1 MVGRVYSVAFQG
13 IEVLE
18 IDVQVQT
25 SAGLPAFHIVGLGDK
40 AVVESRERIR
50 ASFHTLGLALPSKH
64 ITVNLAPAD
73 VQKEGSHYDLPVAL
87 GLMVIMGVLSPDDI
101 VGYTA
106 LGELGLDGA
115 LAPVSGILPAA
126 IETVASG
133 RGLICPAACGSEA
146 AWAGDL
152 QILAAPSLLALI
164 NHFKGTQILSSP
176 QAKIPDLSLPTL
188 LDLYD
193 IKGQDMAKRALE
205 ITAAGGHNLLMIGP
219 PGSGKSMLASRLPG
233 LLPPLDPAEALEVTM
248 IHSLSG
254 TLPQEGLIRMRPF
267 RDPHHSASLPAMV
280 GGGIRCKPGEIS
292 LAHLGVLFLDELPEF
307 NRSTLEALR
316 QPLETGRA
324 VVARANAHVTYPAR
338 VQLVAAM
345 NPCRCGYYGDA
356 GRECAR
362 VPRCAQ
368 DYQNKISGPLLDRFD
383 LTIDVPEVAAADLVG
398 SGPREKSEDVAARV
412 VAARAIQRERY
423 QKLAPQMAPFTN
435 AVADG
440 DVLHQVAMPD
450 EGGQTLLMQA
460 MEKLKLSGRGY
471 HRLLR
476 VARTVADLESSD
488 TIKRPHIAEALS
500 YRRLWATNGG

>member
-13 IEVLE
+13 VEVLE

-87 GLMVIMGVLSPDDI
+87 GLMVIMGVLSPEDI
-101 VGYTA
+101 ANYTA
-106 LGELGLDGA
+106 LGELGLDGT
-115 LAPVSGILPAA
+115 LASVSGILPAA
-126 IETVASG
+126 IDTAASG
-133 RGLICPAACGSEA
+133 RGLICPAICGSEA

-152 QILAAPSLLALI
+152 EILAAPNLLALV
-164 NHFKGTQILSSP
+164 NHFKGTQVLTPP
-176 QAKIPDLSLPTL
+176 QPKIPDLPLRPA

-193 IKGQDMAKRALE
+193 IKGQEMAKRALE
-205 ITAAGGHNLLMIGP
+205 VTAAGGHNLLMMGP
-219 PGSGKSMLASRLPG
+219 PGAGKSMLASRLPG
-233 LLPPLDPAEALEVTM
+233 ILPPLDPAEALEVTM

-254 TLPQEGLIRMRPF
+254 TLPQEGLIYSRPF

-324 VVARANAHVTYPAR
+324 VVARANAHITYPAR

-356 GRECAR
+356 SRECAR

-383 LTIDVPEVAAADLVG
+383 ITIDVPEVAAKDLVG
-398 SGPREKSEDVAARV
+398 NPVREKSTDVAARV
-412 VAARAIQRERY
+412 AHARLIQRNRY
-423 QKLAPQMAPFTN
+423 EKLTPKMSLLAN

-440 DVLHQVAMPD
+440 DILHNVATPD
-450 EGGQTLLMQA
+450 ESGQALLSQA
-460 MEKLKLSGRGY
+460 MEKMRLSGRGY
-471 HRLLR
+471 HRVLR
-476 VARTVADLESSD
+476 VARTLADLEGAD
-488 TIKRPHIAEALS
+488 IVRRPHIAEALS
-500 YRRLWATNGG
+500 YRRMPMVKG